1 MNSRAPKAEQLVA
14 AAMQNV
20 SYGGK
25 VAAPAPVAESA
36 PAKPSPAIDVVHQL
50 PVDPNGILLGK
61 MDMNKAI
68 DITMNIEKLMDG
80 RLLIQG
86 ASGAGKS
93 WTLRRLLE
101 QSAGRIQ
108 QIIIDPEGEFKTLAA
123 ELGYLY
129 IEGHKLKG
137 PALAELARR
146 ARANRVSMVVDLS
159 DVRREEQMMAVA
171 AICHALVE
179 CPQDMWHPA
188 LVAIDEAH
196 LFAPWGTQG
205 QESSAVR
212 KASIAA
218 VVDLMSRGRKRGLAG
233 VLATQ
238 RLARLSKSVVS
249 EIHNF
254 LIGINTLDL
263 DVKRAAETI
272 GWDMRKAYDRL
283 PLLTPG
289 EFVATGPAFSLS
301 PVEVVVGEVRSRHI
315 GAAPAL
321 ASVSTFTIDE
331 AHSMLAIDELVASS
345 QVEDDINA
353 LPGYKAVRAFIR
365 DESFKLAG
373 EAFAAL
379 KALMP
384 DGSTIASLE
393 KHLKVKNDE
402 LLAALAHL
410 EEYAAVEIDGAAVR
424 VSPKFF
430 WEKKA

>member
-1 MNSRAPKAEQLVA
+1 MTKATQEDLVA
-14 AAMQNV
+14 AAFRNV
-20 SYGGK
+20 RYDGSTPPK
-25 VAAPAPVAESA
+25 PAPVE
-36 PAKPSPAIDVVHQL
+36 PDQPTRPVLDL
-50 PVDPNGILLGK
+50 PPLPTDPNAITLGK
-61 MDMNKAI
+61 LDVNNSL
-68 DITMNIEKLMDG
+68 DVSLDIEKLMEG

-93 WTLRRLLE
+93 WTMRRLLE

-108 QIIIDPEGEFKTLAA
+108 QIVIDPEGEFRTLAD

-137 PALAELARR
+137 AALAEMARR
-146 ARANRVSMVVDLS
+146 ARMNRISMVVDLS
-159 DVRREEQMMAVA
+159 DARREEQMMAVA

-179 CPQDMWHPA
+179 CPQEMWHPA
-188 LVAIDEAH
+188 LVAVDEAH

-218 VVDLMSRGRKRGLAG
+218 MVDLMSRGRKRGLVG

-283 PLLTPG
+283 PTLTAG
-289 EFVATGPAFSLS
+289 EFVATGPAFSFS
-301 PVEVVVGEVRSRHI
+301 PVEVRIGDVRSRHI
-315 GAAPAL
+315 GAAPQL
-321 ASVSTFTIDE
+321 AEVQRVE
-331 AHSMLAIDELVASS
+331 ASEARTMLAIEELEEMSRADEKETAASP
-345 QVEDDINA
+345 A
-353 LPGYKAVRAFIR
+353 FKAVRSFIR
-365 DESFKLAG
+365 DESFPLAG
-373 EAFAAL
+373 RAFDSL
-379 KALMP
+379 RGLIP
-384 DGSTIASLE
+384 DGTTVGS
-393 KHLKVKNDE
+393 
-402 LLAALAHL
+402 LAAHLVVEEESLLSALAL
-410 EEYAAVEIDGAAVR
+410 LDSFGAVEITDHGVR
-424 VSPKFF
+424 IDSKFF
-430 WEKKA
+430 TEKRL

>member
-1 MNSRAPKAEQLVA
+1 MTKSNQEALVA
-14 AAMQNV
+14 AAFKNV
-20 SYGGK
+20 RYDGSTPTK
-25 VAAPAPVAESA
+25 PAPPEPAAAPNPIPVPSL
-36 PAKPSPAIDVVHQL
+36 PADPNAITLGKLDANQNIDVSL
-50 PVDPNGILLGK
+50 DLGK
-61 MDMNKAI
+61 
-68 DITMNIEKLMDG
+68 LMEG

-93 WTLRRLLE
+93 WTMRRLLE

-108 QIIIDPEGEFKTLAA
+108 QIVIDPEGEFRTLAD

-137 PALAELARR
+137 AALAEMARR
-146 ARANRVSMVVDLS
+146 ARLNRISMVVDLS
-159 DVRREEQMMAVA
+159 DARREEQMMAVS

-179 CPQDMWHPA
+179 CPQEMWHPA
-188 LVAIDEAH
+188 LVAVDEAH

-218 VVDLMSRGRKRGLAG
+218 MVDLMSRGRKRGLVG

-283 PLLTPG
+283 PTLTPG
-289 EFVATGPAFSLS
+289 EFVATGPAFSFS
-301 PVEVVVGEVRSRHI
+301 PVEVRIGEVRSRHI
-315 GAAPAL
+315 GAAPRLVDVQRVDA
-321 ASVSTFTIDE
+321 VE
-331 AHSMLAIDELVASS
+331 ARSMLAIDELVEMSQSEMIDVASTG
-345 QVEDDINA
+345 A
-353 LPGYKAVRAFIR
+353 FKAVRAFIR
-365 DESFKLAG
+365 DGSFLLAAR
-373 EAFAAL
+373 AFDSL
-379 KALMP
+379 REIMP
-384 DGSTIASLE
+384 DGTTIESLARHLQAE
-393 KHLKVKNDE
+393 KDALLGALVLLEGYGVVEVDDE
-402 LLAALAHL
+402 ATRIA
-410 EEYAAVEIDGAAVR
+410 
-424 VSPKFF
+424 PKFIG
-430 WEKKA
+430 EKRQ

>member
-1 MNSRAPKAEQLVA
+1 ML
-14 AAMQNV
+14 
-20 SYGGK
+20 GK
-25 VAAPAPVAESA
+25 LDLNQS
-36 PAKPSPAIDVVHQL
+36 IDVTL
-50 PVDPNGILLGK
+50 
-61 MDMNKAI
+61 
-68 DITMNIEKLMDG
+68 NIEKLLEG

-108 QIIIDPEGEFKTLAA
+108 QLVIDPEGEFKSLAD

-137 PALAELARR
+137 AALAEMARR
-146 ARANRVSMVVDLS
+146 ARANRISMVVDLS
-159 DVRREEQMMAVA
+159 DARREEQMMAVA
-171 AICHALVE
+171 AIFHALVE
-179 CPQDMWHPA
+179 CPQEMWHPA
-188 LVAIDEAH
+188 LVAVDEAH

-272 GWDMRKAYDRL
+272 GWEMRKAYDRL
-283 PLLTPG
+283 PMLTPG

-301 PVEVVVGEVRSRHI
+301 AVEVRIGAVKSRHV
-315 GAAPAL
+315 GASPQL
-321 ASVSTFTIDE
+321 AEVQQFD
-331 AHSMLAIDELVASS
+331 ADAARSMLDLDELVQMS
-345 QVEDDINA
+345 QSDEHEAA
-353 LPGYKAVRAFIR
+353 LQPGFKAVRTFIR
-365 DESFKLAG
+365 DESFPLAG
-373 EAFAAL
+373 RVFEAL
-379 KALMP
+379 KGLMP
-384 DGSTIASLE
+384 DGTTVRSLAG
-393 KHLKVKNDE
+393 HLKVDE
-402 LLAALAHL
+402 DDLIAALALL
-410 EEYAAVEIDGAAVR
+410 ESYGAVEINDEGVLVA
-424 VSPKFF
+424 PKFF
-430 WEKKA
+430 WEKRQ

>member
-1 MNSRAPKAEQLVA
+1 MTRATPSQEQLVA
-14 AAMQNV
+14 AAFKNV
-20 SYGGK
+20 SYNGSAPPK
-25 VAAPAPVAESA
+25 PQPIESAIPAPTQFAIPPQ
-36 PAKPSPAIDVVHQL
+36 PADSDSIT
-50 PVDPNGILLGK
+50 LGRL
-61 MDMNKAI
+61 DINK
-68 DITMNIEKLMDG
+68 NIEVTLNLHKLMEG

-93 WTLRRLLE
+93 WTMRRLLE

-108 QIIIDPEGEFKTLAA
+108 QIVIDPEGEFRTLAD

-137 PALAELARR
+137 AALAEMTRR
-146 ARANRVSMVVDLS
+146 ARMNRISMVVDLS
-159 DVRREEQMMAVA
+159 DCRREEQMMAVA

-179 CPQDMWHPA
+179 CPQEMWHPA
-188 LVAIDEAH
+188 LVAVDEAH

-218 VVDLMSRGRKRGLAG
+218 MVDLMSRGRKRGLVG

-272 GWDMRKAYDRL
+272 GWEMRKAYDRL
-283 PLLTPG
+283 PTLTPG

-301 PVEVVVGEVRSRHI
+301 PVEVLIGDVKSRHI
-315 GAAPAL
+315 GAAPRL
-321 ASVSTFTIDE
+321 AEVQRVE
-331 AHSMLAIDELVASS
+331 ASDARSLLAIDELEEMS
-345 QVEDDINA
+345 QSDHQETA
-353 LPGYKAVRAFIR
+353 ATPSFKAVRAFIR
-365 DESFKLAG
+365 DDSFPLAAR
-373 EAFAAL
+373 AFDAL
-379 KALMP
+379 RGLMP
-384 DGSTIASLE
+384 DGTLLKGLAVHLE
-393 KHLKVKNDE
+393 AGEDDLI
-402 LLAALAHL
+402 AALALL
-410 EEYAAVEIDGAAVR
+410 ESYGAIEIEGEAVR
-424 VSPKFF
+424 VAPKFLG
-430 WEKKA
+430 EKPQ

>member
-1 MNSRAPKAEQLVA
+1 MGTLESQKREKLVA
-14 AAMQNV
+14 AAMRGVV
-20 SYGGK
+20 SYDD
-25 VAAPAPVAESA
+25 S
-36 PAKPSPAIDVVHQL
+36 PAKPVEAVKPAVAMPLDPNSIILGKLDINKSIDVSL
-50 PVDPNGILLGK
+50 
-61 MDMNKAI
+61 
-68 DITMNIEKLMDG
+68 NIEKLLEG

-108 QIIIDPEGEFKTLAA
+108 QIVIDPEGEFRSLAD

-137 PALAELARR
+137 SALAEMARR
-146 ARANRVSMVVDLS
+146 ARANRISMVVDLS
-159 DVRREEQMMAVA
+159 DARREEQMRAVA

-179 CPQDMWHPA
+179 CPQEMWPPA

-218 VVDLMSRGRKRGLAG
+218 MVDLMSRGRKRGLAG

-249 EIHNF
+249 EVHNF
-254 LIGINTLDL
+254 LIGVNTLDL

-283 PLLTPG
+283 PALTPG
-289 EFVATGPAFSLS
+289 EFGATGPAFSVGPAQLLI
-301 PVEVVVGEVRSRHI
+301 GEVRSRHI
-315 GAAPAL
+315 GAAPKL
-321 ASVSTFTIDE
+321 AAINKVDASE
-331 AHSMLAIDELVASS
+331 AHSM
-345 QVEDDINA
+345 
-353 LPGYKAVRAFIR
+353 
-365 DESFKLAG
+365 
-373 EAFAAL
+373 
-379 KALMP
+379 M
-384 DGSTIASLE
+384 
-393 KHLKVKNDE
+393 
-402 LLAALAHL
+402 
-410 EEYAAVEIDGAAVR
+410 
-424 VSPKFF
+424 
-430 WEKKA
+430 